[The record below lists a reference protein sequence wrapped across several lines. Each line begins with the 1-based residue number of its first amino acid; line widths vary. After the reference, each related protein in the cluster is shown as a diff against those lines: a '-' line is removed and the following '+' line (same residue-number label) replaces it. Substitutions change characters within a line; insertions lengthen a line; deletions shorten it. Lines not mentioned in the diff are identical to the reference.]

1 MFLDPTNDVAFRRI
15 FGNENKKNILIS
27 FLNSVLGFSGD
38 KEIVDVALLNT
49 NQVPKIIGLKETIL
63 DVRCT
68 DQRGIS
74 YIVEMQIAKPSQ
86 FEKRVL
92 YYTSKAYTNQIES
105 GDQYPAL
112 NQVIFI
118 GIVNFNMFEGEH
130 YISNHLILDEATG
143 VNKLQDFRFCFVEL
157 PKFNLSEDELQT
169 VAEKWIYFFKN
180 AKDLQIIPSRIKD
193 QNIIDAFDVLE
204 RYGWTKQ
211 ELELYDTIA
220 IYRQDERGRVEE
232 GYNISDIIR
241 DFKKFTSKKIIALIK
256 DNIQESR
263 RDWMLNRFEYAARN
277 DRKVKEYKFWQ
288 EGVDCQEIYLYD
300 YLQQKLNY
308 IHNNPIKEEFV
319 YFFYKSILK

>member
-27 FLNSVLGFSGD
+27 FLNSVLGFAGD

-68 DQRGIS
+68 DQRGVS

-118 GIVNFNMFEGEH
+118 GIVNFNMFDGEH

-143 VNKLQDFRFCFVEL
+143 ENKLQDFRFCFVEL
-157 PKFNLSEDELQT
+157 PKFNLNEDELQT

-232 GYNISDIIR
+232 GYNTGFVQGKNEGIDIGIKKGLEKGIQEGLSKGIDIGARTERRNFLLMLLSSKSKISELDNEVIR
-241 DFKKFTSKKIIALIK
+241 NCSDSDKLAKAIEMSLANEVIEKII
-256 DNIQESR
+256 
-263 RDWMLNRFEYAARN
+263 EY
-277 DRKVKEYKFWQ
+277 
-288 EGVDCQEIYLYD
+288 
-300 YLQQKLNY
+300 
-308 IHNNPIKEEFV
+308 
-319 YFFYKSILK
+319 LK

>member
-68 DQRGIS
+68 DQRGVS

-92 YYTSKAYTNQIES
+92 YYTSKAYNNQIES
-105 GDQYPAL
+105 GDQYPTL

-130 YISNHLILDEATG
+130 YISNHLILDEVTG
-143 VNKLQDFRFCFVEL
+143 ENKLQDFRFCFIEL
-157 PKFNLSEDELQT
+157 PKFNLNEDELQT

-180 AKDLQIIPSRIKD
+180 AKDLQIIPSRIND

-232 GYNISDIIR
+232 GYNTGFVQGKNEGIDIGARNERRNFLLMLLSSKYKISESENEIINSCL
-241 DFKKFTSKKIIALIK
+241 DSEKLAKAIEMSIANEKFEKII
-256 DNIQESR
+256 
-263 RDWMLNRFEYAARN
+263 EY
-277 DRKVKEYKFWQ
+277 
-288 EGVDCQEIYLYD
+288 
-300 YLQQKLNY
+300 
-308 IHNNPIKEEFV
+308 
-319 YFFYKSILK
+319 LK